1 MLTLRQLLDRHP
13 RLLLVDSCSPRT
25 HALAWREGAL
35 AATAVIAD
43 EASRALT
50 LAAGR
55 ALTTAGLRVVDLDA
69 VIFCA
74 GPGSVLGARLAA
86 ASARAWRVARPGLEI
101 YSYLALPLLALGTD
115 AVRTGLGVIA
125 DARRDTWHATLPDAP
140 LALVR
145 LANADLAARPRW
157 LTPAGLR
164 RWTVP
169 PPDTQIEEIPYEVAD
184 LLAAARDQPLFTP
197 APEPE
202 AHLSEAPAYAEWTP
216 RVHQA
221 PVAPSPR

>member
-1 MLTLRQLLDRHP
+1 MLTLRQLLERHP

-25 HALAWREGAL
+25 QALVWRDGTLL
-35 AATAVIAD
+35 ASIVIAD
-43 EASRALT
+43 EASRALP
-50 LAAGR
+50 LASGR
-55 ALTTAGLRVVDLDA
+55 ALSAAGLRVADLDA

-86 ASARAWRVARPGLEI
+86 ASTRAWRVARPGLEI
-101 YSYLALPLLALGTD
+101 YSYLGLPLLALGTG
-115 AVRTGLGVIA
+115 AARAGLGVIA

-145 LANADLAARPRW
+145 LANTDLAAQPRW

-169 PPDTQIEEIPYEVAD
+169 PPDCQIEESPYEVAV
-184 LLAAARDQPLFTP
+184 LLAVAAEEPLFTP

-202 AHLSEAPAYAEWTP
+202 AHLSESPAYAEWTP

-221 PVAPSPR
+221 PAAPPPR